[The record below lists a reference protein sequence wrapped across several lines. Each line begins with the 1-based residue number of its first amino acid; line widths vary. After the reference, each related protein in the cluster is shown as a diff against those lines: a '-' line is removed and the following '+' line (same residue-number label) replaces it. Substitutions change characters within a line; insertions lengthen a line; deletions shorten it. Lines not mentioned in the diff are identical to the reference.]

1 MKLSSL
7 NPLSFKGALDGVSPM
22 LAKTFSKSCLS
33 GCLIVAAAGIFSAG
47 GAVAQEKATSLEQLL
62 KQVKESKISESAEH
76 RKREAEFRRQKANQ
90 QNLLNQAKQT
100 KKKEEDRSAR
110 LEKKYEDQEVT
121 VANKRQQLQERLG
134 SLKELF
140 GHLTSTAGDLRANLG
155 TSLISAQLPG
165 RAAFLDT
172 LIDKM
177 NSNTKLPTIEE
188 IERLWYELQRETI
201 EGGKVVKF
209 SGTVIKPNGEQAS
222 QDVVR
227 IGTYNLLSDGRYLAF
242 NPKGEKLEELT
253 RQPGGEFLSAAA
265 ELQNSTDGFTRVG
278 IDPTGPSGGSY
289 LSALINSPS
298 IVERWHQ
305 GGLVGYIITGVGVFA
320 MLLALL
326 RFVVLAGMSSRVNSQ
341 LKNKSANTNNP
352 LGRILKV
359 AEDNPGLDGE
369 TLELKLEEA
378 VLKERPS
385 IESGLN
391 LLKIIAAVAPLLGL
405 LGTVTGMII
414 TFQAI
419 TIFGAG
425 DPKAMAGGI
434 SGALVTTVLG
444 LIVAIPTVLM
454 HTLVNGRAKRIIHIL
469 EEQSAGII
477 AENAEAK

>member
-1 MKLSSL
+1 MKLTTAKRSL
-7 NPLSFKGALDGVSPM
+7 VKQGIAF
-22 LAKTFSKSCLS
+22 
-33 GCLIVAAAGIFSAG
+33 VAAGLLSAG
-47 GAVAQEKATSLEQLL
+47 SVVAQEKATSLDQLL
-62 KQVKESKISESAEH
+62 NMVKQSKIAESKEH
-76 RKREAEFRRQKANQ
+76 KKREADFRRQKSNQ
-90 QNLLNQAKQT
+90 QSLLNKAKQT
-100 KKKEEDRSAR
+100 KKDEEARSTR
-110 LEKKYEDQEVT
+110 LEKKYEEQEVL
-121 VANKRQQLQERLG
+121 VSAKRQQLQERLG

-140 GHLTSTAGDLRANLG
+140 GHLTSTAGDLRTNLS
-155 TSLISAQLPG
+155 TSIVSAQLPG
-165 RAAFLDT
+165 RAEFLDS
-172 LIDKM
+172 LIEKM
-177 NSNTKLPTIEE
+177 NSATQLPTIEE
-188 IERLWYELQRETI
+188 IERLWYEVQRETI
-201 EGGKVVKF
+201 EGGKVVRF
-209 SGTVIKPNGEQAS
+209 QGTVIKPNGEQLT

-227 IGTYNLLSDGRYLAF
+227 VGTFNLISDGQYLSFAS
-242 NPKGEKLEELT
+242 KGEKIEELT
-253 RQPGGEFLSAAA
+253 RQPSSEFLSAAGELEASA
-265 ELQNSTDGFTRVG
+265 EGFNSFG
-278 IDPTGPSGGSY
+278 IDPTGPSGGSF

-305 GGLVGYIITGVGVFA
+305 GGLVGYIISGVGAFA
-320 MLLALL
+320 MLLAIF
-326 RFVVLAGMSSRVNSQ
+326 RFIVLAGVSGKVNSQ
-341 LKNKSANTNNP
+341 LKSKTANTNNP

-359 AEDNPGLDGE
+359 AEDNPKLDGE

-454 HTLVNGRAKRIIHIL
+454 HTLVNGRAKRVIHIL
-469 EEQSAGII
+469 DEQSAGII
-477 AENAEAK
+477 AEHAEGK